1 MYLECIKVRVNLNKE
16 KELKSFLD
24 GVFNN
29 LEQYGGLVRFEFYKN
44 SLVPLDYII
53 HLYWKEDINITLG
66 SPLSYYI
73 IEGLQRIG
81 LINHTMWVEE
91 TTIGDMEYNKGDTS
105 EDTKNYP
112 DFKNN
117 VNKEETMA
125 KKDEIKDMPNK
136 ITRRGFLKA
145 GVSAGMLAAATG
157 LALDLTKKDAEAAA
171 KTLPKKWDEEIDVVV
186 VGSGFAG
193 LAAASEAGKR
203 GAKVV
208 ILEKMP
214 TYGGN
219 SIINGGVYAAWDSKL
234 HLRQK
239 LNLGNDSPKQHFD
252 DTLKGGDYYNIPVLV
267 KNLTEGSADALNWM
281 IEEGGCKLREALTRA
296 GGHSAYRTHTVAE
309 GVGRGFTEPLRK
321 IAEKYGAKIRLN
333 NEITWIWRKDTEGP
347 ILGVEVKTPK
357 GKRNI
362 KIKKALVLASGG
374 FSRDIKMRQA
384 FNPSVVP
391 EYNSTNHPG
400 ATGECIRFA
409 QAIGADTLHMAF
421 IQLYP
426 FAEPE
431 TGILDNPAVYPFNGV
446 GYGLIYVDKNGK
458 RFVNELERRD
468 VCSMAQIKLGQK
480 PTYSIFNEE
489 MVTKMGGTME
499 EIEKGIAKGRFIK
512 ANTIEELAQKL
523 KMPVNNLVETVKKH
537 NQYLKDGKDP
547 DFNKPIT
554 KAMIPLEKGPFY
566 AVAQWPAVH
575 HTMGGI
581 RINEKAQVIDIW
593 GKVIPKFYAAG
604 EVTGGVH
611 GSNRLG
617 SNAIPDCVV
626 HGRIAGINAA
636 QEKA

>member
-1 MYLECIKVRVNLNKE
+1 MYLETIKIKTNPEKLNDIKDVLGE
-16 KELKSFLD
+16 ASRQILEDSSLLK
-24 GVFNN
+24 
-29 LEQYGGLVRFEFYKN
+29 FEFYRN
-44 SLVPLDYII
+44 FTVSFDFMVN
-53 HLYWKEDINITLG
+53 LYWIDLKDPQRG
-66 SPLSYYI
+66 SDLAYQV
-73 IEGLQRIG
+73 IEGLKHIG
-81 LINHTMWVEE
+81 IVNYAVWIREMDSESWKHRETDSAKILNKTYSMDEE
-91 TTIGDMEYNKGDTS
+91 VFMK
-105 EDTKNYP
+105 TKES
-112 DFKNN
+112 D
-117 VNKEETMA
+117 ET
-125 KKDEIKDMPNK
+125 KTK

-145 GVSAGMLAAATG
+145 GMGAGVLAATG
-157 LALDLTKKDAEAAA
+157 IALDLTKKDAEAAQR
-171 KTLPKKWDEEIDVVV
+171 KLPKKWDETIDVVI

-193 LAAASEAGKR
+193 LAAAAEAGKR
-203 GAKVV
+203 GAKAV

-234 HLRQK
+234 HLRKK
-239 LNLGNDSPKQHFD
+239 LNLGDDSPQQHFE
-252 DTLKGGDYYNIPVLV
+252 DTLKGGDYYNIPALV
-267 KNLTEGSADALNWM
+267 KNLTEGAADALNWM

-296 GGHSAYRTHTVAE
+296 GGHSAYRTHTVVE

-321 IAEKYGAKIRLN
+321 IAEKYGAQIRLN
-333 NEITWIWRKDTEGP
+333 NELTWIWRKDTDGP

-357 GKRNI
+357 GKKNI
-362 KIKKALVLASGG
+362 KIKKALILASGG

-384 FNPSVVP
+384 FNPSIVP

-400 ATGECIRFA
+400 ATGECIRYA
-409 QAIGADTLHMAF
+409 QAVGADTLHLAF

-489 MVTKMGGTME
+489 MVTKMGGSMD
-499 EIEKGIAKGRFIK
+499 EIQKGMAKGRFIK
-512 ANTIEELAQKL
+512 GETIEELAEKL
-523 KMPVNNLVETVKKH
+523 KIPKQNLVETVNKH
-537 NQYLKDGKDP
+537 NQYLKDGKDLE
-547 DFNKPIT
+547 FNKPIT

-575 HTMGGI
+575 HTMGGL
-581 RINEKAQVIDIW
+581 RINEKTQVIDIW

-636 QEKA
+636 QEKG